1 MNGSDRMKGVTQGF
15 ADKLRLILLVTGC
28 ETQKEFYAKLKS
40 VNPETGYDP
49 VRAYKWVQGRSSPR
63 NHSVYEDLA
72 RLIDL
77 GISGDELRTCPFED
91 FYRLL
96 LGRYGDLL
104 ADIPAPDLA
113 SDRNNLAASVERD
126 EAPPAYPLPGY
137 LVGRYLTLSRAWSPH
152 RPGCLIT
159 GVTDI
164 SHGPNGNL
172 LINYIEHLPWGTL
185 KLSGPAQRIG
195 RNLTTQLVSRD
206 QEMLLTFTYALPPAP
221 GVVLAGILSG
231 VTMHDAEMRPVAG
244 RVIGLRLPEG
254 SEAKIEAG
262 ADGYLGL
269 TAEEIAEQLVRF
281 DMTPEQAVPLAP
293 DILEFLVD
301 TGDRGLIEAPVSAIN
316 TIMGKALSEP
326 PAPTT
331 PPVPPKLY
339 VVDKKSS
346 GRKR

>member
-1 MNGSDRMKGVTQGF
+1 MSGSDGTTGVTQSF
-15 ADKLRLILLVTGC
+15 ADKLRIILRVTGC
-28 ETQKEFYAKLKS
+28 ETQKEFYAKLKA

-63 NHSVYEDLA
+63 NHSVYDDLA

-77 GISGDELRTCPFED
+77 GITGDVLRTCPYED

-96 LGRYGDLL
+96 AGRYGDLL
-104 ADIPAPDLA
+104 LDMPVPDH
-113 SDRNNLAASVERD
+113 SSSAALVRSD

-137 LVGRYLTLSRAWSPH
+137 LIGRYLTLSRAWSPH

-164 SHGPNGNL
+164 ARGPNGEL
-172 LINYIEHLPWGTL
+172 VIHYIEHLPWGTL
-185 KLSGPAQRIG
+185 KLDGPAQRIG
-195 RNLTTQLVSRD
+195 RNMTTQLVSRD

-269 TAEEIAEQLVRF
+269 TVEEIVEQLVRF
-281 DMTPEQAVPLAP
+281 DMKPEQAAPLAP

-301 TGDRGLIEAPVSAIN
+301 TGDRGLIEAPVTAIN

-326 PAPTT
+326 PTPTT

-346 GRKR
+346 AREN

>member
-1 MNGSDRMKGVTQGF
+1 MTDVTQSF
-15 ADKLRLILLVTGC
+15 ADKLRLILRVTGC

-40 VNPETGYDP
+40 VNPDTGYDP

-63 NHSVYEDLA
+63 NRSVYEDLA

-77 GISGDELRTCPFED
+77 GLSGDDLRTCSYDD

-96 LGRYGDLL
+96 AGRYGDLL
-104 ADIPAPDLA
+104 LDIPAPDRA
-113 SDRNNLAASVERD
+113 PGHDTVAAQVKSD
-126 EAPPAYPLPGY
+126 EAPPAYPLPDY

-164 SHGPNGNL
+164 SHGPDGNL

-185 KLSGPAQRIG
+185 KLNGPAQRIG
-195 RNLTTQLVSRD
+195 RNMTTQLVSRD

-244 RVIGLRLPEG
+244 RVIGLRLQEG
-254 SEAKIEAG
+254 SEARIEAG

-281 DMTPEQAVPLAP
+281 DMKPDQAARLAP
-293 DILEFLVD
+293 DVLEFLID
-301 TGDRGLIEAPVSAIN
+301 TGDRGLIEAPVTAIN
-316 TIMGKALSEP
+316 TIMGKALSES

>member
-1 MNGSDRMKGVTQGF
+1 MNDSDRMKGATQSF
-15 ADKLRLILLVTGC
+15 ADKLRLILRVTGC
-28 ETQKEFYAKLKS
+28 ETQKEFYTKLKS

-49 VRAYKWVQGRSSPR
+49 IRAYKWVQGRSSPR
-63 NHSVYEDLA
+63 NRAVYEDLA
-72 RLIDL
+72 RLINL
-77 GISGDELRTCPFED
+77 GISGDVLRTCPYEE
-91 FYRLL
+91 FYQLL
-96 LGRYGDLL
+96 SGPYGDLL
-104 ADIPAPDLA
+104 AHFPSPEKTVVRTEG
-113 SDRNNLAASVERD
+113 SDDAQPV
-126 EAPPAYPLPGY
+126 YPLPGY

-164 SHGPNGNL
+164 SHGPDGGL
-172 LINYIEHLPWGTL
+172 CVRYIEHLPWGQL
-185 KLSGPAQRIG
+185 ELSGPAQRIG

-244 RVIGLRLPEG
+244 RVIGLRLQEG
-254 SEAKIEAG
+254 SDAKIEGG

-269 TAEEIAEQLVRF
+269 TAEEIADQLVLF
-281 DMTPEQAVPLAP
+281 DMNPDQAARLAP
-293 DILEFLVD
+293 DILEFLID
-301 TGDRGLIEAPVSAIN
+301 AGDRGLIEAPVTAIN
-316 TIMGKALSEP
+316 MIMGKALTES

-331 PPVPPKLY
+331 PPAPPTLY
-339 VVDKKSS
+339 VVNEKPA

>member
-1 MNGSDRMKGVTQGF
+1 MNGTDRMKGVTQSF
-15 ADKLRLILLVTGC
+15 ADKLRLILRVTGC

-77 GISGDELRTCPFED
+77 GISGDVLRTCPYED

-104 ADIPAPDLA
+104 SGMPAPEHNNA
-113 SDRNNLAASVERD
+113 AAPVESDVAQ
-126 EAPPAYPLPGY
+126 PAYPLPEY

-164 SHGPNGNL
+164 SCAPDGSFF
-172 LINYIEHLPWGTL
+172 INYIEHLPWGTL
-185 KLSGPAQRIG
+185 KLNGPAQRVG
-195 RNLTTQLVSRD
+195 RNLTTQLFSRD
-206 QEMLLTFTYALPPAP
+206 QEMVLTFTYALPPAP

-244 RVIGLRLPEG
+244 RVIGLRLSEG
-254 SEAKIEAG
+254 SEARIEAG

-269 TAEEIAEQLVRF
+269 TADEIAEQLVRF
-281 DMTPEQAVPLAP
+281 DMKPDQAARLAP
-293 DILEFLVD
+293 DVLDFLVD
-301 TGDRGLIEAPVSAIN
+301 TGDRGLIEAPVNAIN
-316 TIMGKALSEP
+316 TIMGKALSES

-346 GRKR
+346 SRKR

>member
-1 MNGSDRMKGVTQGF
+1 MKGVTQSF
-15 ADKLRLILLVTGC
+15 ADKLRLIVLVTGC
-28 ETQKEFYAKLKS
+28 ETQKEFYTKLKS

-77 GISGDELRTCPFED
+77 GISGDELRTCTFED

-96 LGRYGDLL
+96 VGRYGDLMV
-104 ADIPAPDLA
+104 DIPA
-113 SDRNNLAASVERD
+113 SSYVTGQNNMT
-126 EAPPAYPLPGY
+126 APLEGGEVQSAYPLPGY

-164 SHGPNGNL
+164 SRGPDGGL
-172 LINYIEHLPWGTL
+172 AISYVEHLPWG
-185 KLSGPAQRIG
+185 KLGLDGPAQRVG
-195 RNLTTQLVSRD
+195 RNLITQLVNRD
-206 QEMLLTFTYALPPAP
+206 QEMVLTFTYALPPAP

-231 VTMHDAEMRPVAG
+231 VTMHDAEMRPMAG
-244 RVIGLRLPEG
+244 RVIGLRLQEG
-254 SEAKIEAG
+254 GGGEIEAG

-281 DMTPEQAVPLAP
+281 DMNPDQATRLAP
-293 DILEFLVD
+293 DILEFLID
-301 TGDRGLIEAPVSAIN
+301 TGDRGLIEAPVTAIN
-316 TIMGKALSEP
+316 TIMGKALSES
-326 PAPTT
+326 PAPTA
-331 PPVPPKLY
+331 PPLPSKFY

-346 GRKR
+346 DRNR